1 MKLTTS
7 LFYLIT
13 VMQKLNIYGDNIL
26 ECEEALRL
34 ITSSLEMELVPVDG
48 PLFTP
53 LFHLLQGNKAH
64 YEIKLFP
71 GYDRWQYDIK
81 KVMGALGAKLREATD
96 AVITK
101 LTEEDGVVKEIPIL
115 AMEFCGALPA
125 GNNAWQRSG
134 RALSCAQSGIPYLYF
149 AELGGVELGAERVV
163 KASRFP
169 NPIVPFAYL
178 SLGKTYDSVTLPI
191 YQPSPSISLD
201 LFNTFKPFFAGE
213 EVNSYIKSVL
223 LGEQDPHS
231 KEIIEEKAVALT
243 TFLASKRKDKDGILS
258 PDEWKH
264 LASLED
270 GNKIADWLIKKGMK
284 WKKKITIP
292 TSSTFIKLLSAI
304 SSLEVSAVGSKD
316 MPFCLLSPAQR
327 EKLIEIVKEIYKD
340 KIDENFINWLNNNT
354 KPLFIAWV
362 AGFKP
367 RGDDSRP
374 DRGLVPLLRM
384 VIGEDGIDVLTIVY
398 GPIKK
403 EMLGKLE
410 KDMWG
415 LARTNGLWQAV
426 INYSNGLI
434 VDTATSQEL
443 SSVGFKITAAP
454 EQPLEPDTLAPS
466 GSITPIK
473 FGEHDVDT
481 VLHEIFYLHKD
492 DAFFEGLCNPPGGN
506 WSGISLYNFNDGV
519 EIRWVSLPRVS
530 GEKAKRPDHLFQ
542 IMLSQ
547 DTSNILTIE
556 SKETPLS
563 VEKGIG
569 KRLISYII
577 ELMKVA
583 PNVFR
588 TKDEVSWQS
597 FTGEYLKPKVNIFS
611 VAAFKLTTQSD
622 LRFVQKKSGADVVLG
637 VEFLEDGAVC
647 LHLRLSKETKWLG
660 DFLNNR
666 TRHFNGWLKV
676 KIHGL

>member
-1 MKLTTS
+1 
-7 LFYLIT
+7 
-13 VMQKLNIYGDNIL
+13 MQKLNIYGDNIL

-34 ITSSLEMELVPVDG
+34 LTSALEMELIPVDG

-53 LFHLLQGNKAH
+53 LFHLLKDNKAH

-81 KVMGALGAKLREATD
+81 KVMEALGAKLREATD

-101 LTEEDGVVKEIPIL
+101 LTENGGEIKEVPIL

-134 RALSCAQSGIPYLYF
+134 RALSCAQSGVPYLYF

-201 LFNTFKPFFAGE
+201 LFNTFKPFFAGQ
-213 EVNSYIKSVL
+213 EVNDYIKSVL
-223 LGEQDPHS
+223 LGEQDNQA
-231 KEIIEEKAVALT
+231 KKTIEEKAIGLT
-243 TFLASKRKDKDGILS
+243 AFLASKRKDKDGILS
-258 PDEWKH
+258 PNEWKE
-264 LASLED
+264 LALLED
-270 GNKIADWLIKKGMK
+270 GNKIADWLIKRRMT
-284 WKKKITIP
+284 WKKKTTIP
-292 TSSTFIKLLSAI
+292 TTSTFVKLLSKI
-304 SSLEVSAVGSKD
+304 SSLGVSAVASKD
-316 MPFCLLSPAQR
+316 MPFCLLSPTQR
-327 EKLIEIVKEIYKD
+327 EQLAVIVKEIYKD
-340 KIDENFINWLNNNT
+340 KIDESFVSWLNDNS

-384 VIGEDGIDVLTIVY
+384 VVGEDGVDVLSVVY
-398 GPIKK
+398 GPVKK
-403 EMLGKLE
+403 EMLNKLE
-410 KDMWG
+410 QDMWG
-415 LARTNGLWQAV
+415 LAKSNGLWQAV

-434 VDTATSQEL
+434 VDTTTSQQL
-443 SSVGFKITAAP
+443 SSVGTVITEAP
-454 EQPLEPDTLAPS
+454 KLPLGSDTLAPS

-481 VLHEIFYLHKD
+481 ILHEIFYLHKD

-542 IMLSQ
+542 IMLSEEA
-547 DTSNILTIE
+547 SNILTIE
-556 SKETPLS
+556 SKENPSS
-563 VEKGIG
+563 VEKDIG
-569 KRLISYII
+569 KRLISYIV
-577 ELMKVA
+577 ELMKIA

-588 TKDEVSWQS
+588 TKEEVSWQA
-597 FTGEYLKPKVNIFS
+597 FTGEYLTPKVNIFS
-611 VAAFKLTTQSD
+611 VAAFKLTTQND
-622 LRFVQKKSGADVVLG
+622 LKQVQKTSGADVILG
-637 VEFLEDGAVC
+637 VEFLENGTVC

-666 TRHFNGWLKV
+666 TRHFNSWLKV
-676 KIHGL
+676 EIH